1 MRCLALATVQSKDL
15 KQAKKLSK
23 MENFAEKV
31 DEGGT

>member
-15 KQAKKLSK
+15 KQAKKLNK
-23 MENFAEKV
+23 LENFDETV